1 MIEVNSRQSCIVTI
15 TPSVK
20 RIVLLHSP
28 HVNQFVVNVL
38 SGDGV
43 CIVEMVQS
51 SQKPLTQRDKVIHEL
66 FFKIEKSFS
75 RI

>member
-15 TPSVK
+15 TPFVK
-20 RIVLLHSP
+20 RIVLLHSS
-28 HVNQFVVNVL
+28 HVNQCVVNIL
-38 SGDGV
+38 SGDSV